1 MRIRIRPFHCYADA
15 DPDPAFS
22 LLCGSGSSF
31 QNVLTHSLA
40 RVIQMLEV
48 FLGNL
53 GGRLAERT
61 LEPSRDFKE
70 NVEKHEITTV
80 NEKTTSER

>member
-1 MRIRIRPFHCYADA
+1 
-15 DPDPAFS
+15 
-22 LLCGSGSSF
+22 
-31 QNVLTHSLA
+31 
-40 RVIQMLEV
+40 MLEV

-61 LEPSRDFKE
+61 LEPTRDFKE